1 MKLTFVG
8 TGSGVTSLERN
19 PSSLL
24 LDTDASK
31 TLIDCGDGISAAL
44 LKQNID
50 YNSIDSIIFTHYHPD
65 HFSGISALVTQM
77 KLRERRNELRIFTH
91 KNLISPLKIYLH
103 ACYIFE
109 DALDFDLQIIGY
121 DFENEFKVDENFS
134 FKAKQNSHI
143 QNKHEV
149 KSIPEQQFVS
159 ASLLVS
165 YEENQLI
172 YTSDIAT
179 REDLFLF
186 DIRRPKLF
194 ITETTHIDLD
204 WIHGINSYYNPRKIY
219 LTHISDSDEEKIEK
233 YLRNQIFAHK
243 TKVEMAEDGHSVILS

>member
-8 TGSGVTSLERN
+8 TGSGVTSLKRN
-19 PSSLL
+19 HSSLL
-24 LDTDASK
+24 LETDKTK
-31 TLIDCGDGISAAL
+31 TLIDCGDGISSAL

-65 HFSGISALVTQM
+65 HFGGITALITQM

-91 KNLISPLKIYLH
+91 KNLIAPLKIYLH
-103 ACYIFE
+103 SCYIFE

-143 QNKHEV
+143 QNKYEV

-159 ASLLVS
+159 ASLLFIIG
-165 YEENQLI
+165 EDKLI
-172 YTSDIAT
+172 YTSDIAA

-186 DIRRPKLF
+186 DIRRPKIF

-204 WIHGINSYYNPRKIY
+204 WIHGINSYYHPDKIF
-219 LTHISDSDEEKIEK
+219 LTHISDSDEEKVEK
-233 YLRNQIFAHK
+233 YLRNQRFAYN
-243 TKVEMAEDGHSVILS
+243 TEAAVAEDGHSVILS